1 MPTFNDPVTDA
12 EEASQALRGLAHA
25 TRTFDNPADTYAV
38 IGDLLGGVRSLR
50 QVLDQLAGAHT
61 ANRVRAHDDAGD
73 QTAGATFA
81 LSAANDLQHAASLL
95 DGVHD
100 RLDVAMSASGRIAWH
115 DVPAA
120 PESVRRWISVVF
132 LQGDDADQVLNLIDR
147 DGTDAAIE
155 HLAGFDYGEETVQAA
170 LVNGYVYDTPPTGAL
185 DKTATRDVYTLT
197 YSPFLGHV
205 SLLREYDA
213 FPDPV
218 LLGIDTPTPAP
229 HRETEPHRESEAAR
243 ATTARAASQRRA
255 PQEVLDDED
264 EWSASRSSSPSRG
277 RSL

>member
-1 MPTFNDPVTDA
+1 MPTFDNPITDA

-25 TRTFDNPADTYAV
+25 TRTFDNSADTYAV

-73 QTAGATFA
+73 QTVGATFA
-81 LSAANDLQHAASLL
+81 LLAANELQHAASLL

-100 RLDVAMSASGRIAWH
+100 RLDAAMSASGRIAWH

-120 PESVRRWISVVF
+120 PERVRRWISVVF
-132 LQGDDADQVLNLIDR
+132 LQGDDADRVLDLIDR

-185 DKTATRDVYTLT
+185 DKTAIRDVYTLT

-205 SLLREYDA
+205 SLLREHDA
-213 FPDPV
+213 FPAPA
-218 LLGIDTPTPAP
+218 LLGIDTLSPAP
-229 HRETEPHRESEAAR
+229 HRESGPHRESEPVRAA
-243 ATTARAASQRRA
+243 TARAASPRPV
-255 PQEVLDDED
+255 PQIVDDED
-264 EWSASRSSSPSRG
+264 EWSVSRSSSPSRG

>member
-1 MPTFNDPVTDA
+1 MPTFDNPTADA
-12 EEASQALRGLAHA
+12 GETAQALRGLAHA
-25 TRTFDNPADTYAV
+25 TRTFESPADTYEV
-38 IGDLLGGVRSLR
+38 IGELLSGVRSLK

-73 QTAGATFA
+73 QTVGATFA
-81 LSAANDLQHAASLL
+81 LSAANNLQHAASLL

-100 RLDVAMSASGRIAWH
+100 RLDTAMSASGRIAWH
-115 DVPAA
+115 DAPAA
-120 PESVRRWISVVF
+120 PEPVQRWISVVF
-132 LQGDDADQVLNLIDR
+132 LQGDDADRVLDLIDR

-205 SLLREYDA
+205 SLLREHDA
-213 FPDPV
+213 LPDPA

-229 HRETEPHRESEAAR
+229 RRETEPTRESEP
-243 ATTARAASQRRA
+243 ARAATARVASPRSVHQ
-255 PQEVLDDED
+255 VMDDED
-264 EWSASRSSSPSRG
+264 EWSVSRSSLPSRG